1 MSTTSNDPAQLLA
14 SLLKGG
20 QSIFGNPAATN
31 AAAAAV
37 SDATSP
43 FDPMSVF
50 IAFTQQ
56 MAQMQQ
62 QFVDQMTGFWSGASG
77 EFTAPPTAA
86 KDGDKR
92 FAAEAWRN
100 DPCFDLLRR
109 TYLGYSEY
117 LQGAVESVPLDD
129 KTKAQ
134 MRYGMRQLID
144 AMSPSNFLITN
155 PEAMQVAI
163 ETGGQ
168 SLAQGMNLF
177 FEDLA
182 KGRVSSTDEK
192 AYEVGRNIA
201 TTPGAVIFENELMQ
215 LIQYAPATETV
226 RERPLLMI
234 PPCINKFY
242 ILDLQPD
249 NSIVRY
255 IVAQGHTVFMVSWRN
270 IGPEQGNLMW
280 DDYLERGVMRAIDV
294 ALGVSGADKV
304 NTLGFCVGGTLLASA
319 AAVMRAR
326 NEDTVA
332 SMTLLTTML
341 DYADT
346 GEIGALVTEQSVA
359 AREAAIGGGGLMQ
372 GKELAFTF
380 SSLRANDLVW
390 QYVVNSY
397 LKGKAPPAFD
407 LLFWN
412 ADSTNLPGPMFCWY
426 VRNTYLENNLR
437 VPGRTIQCGEAVNL
451 SLLNV
456 PTFLYASR
464 EDHIVPWRTAYAST
478 HLLSGDTTFVLGAS
492 GHIAGVINPASKNKR
507 NHWVA
512 GAAGPDPDRWLETAR
527 DVPGSWWPEWSNWL
541 REAGRRRSAGTQDGG
556 QPQIP
561 AHRGGARALREGKGL
576 RNGIIDLPAYL
587 LKCWRISLRYSTQ
600 TASNLFTRCSVASPM
615 RIPWATAALRRS
627 RCSSPTR
634 SPLPWQENFAPAADH
649 LPPGTTDPITLRIS
663 TVPTRRDRMRRRCE
677 LCSELSAAGSSGY
690 RSCCRP

>member
-20 QSIFGNPAATN
+20 QSIFDNPAATN
-31 AAAAAV
+31 DAAADAV
-37 SDATSP
+37 GSDATP
-43 FDPMSVF
+43 AVDPVSVF

-56 MAQMQQ
+56 MAQVQQ
-62 QFVDQMTGFWSGASG
+62 QFVDQMTGFRTGTRG
-77 EFTAPPTAA
+77 ESAAAPTAA

-92 FAAEAWRN
+92 FTAEAWRD
-100 DPCFDLLRR
+100 DPCFDLMRR
-109 TYLGYSEY
+109 TYLSYAEY
-117 LQGAVESVPLDD
+117 LQGAVESVPMDD

-134 MRYGMRQLID
+134 MRYGMRQFID
-144 AMSPSNFLITN
+144 AMSPSNFLVTN

-168 SLAQGMNLF
+168 SLTQGMNLF

-192 AYEVGRNIA
+192 AYEVGKNIA

-215 LIQYAPATETV
+215 LIQYAPATDTV

-234 PPCINKFY
+234 PPCINKYY

-255 IVAQGHTVFMVSWRN
+255 IVSQGHTVFMVSWRN
-270 IGPEQGNLMW
+270 IGPEQGHLTW
-280 DDYLERGVMRAIDV
+280 DDYLEQGVMRAIDV
-294 ALGVSGADKV
+294 ARGVSGAEKV
-304 NTLGFCVGGTLLASA
+304 NTLGFCIGGTLLASA
-319 AAVMRAR
+319 VAVMRGR
-326 NEDTVA
+326 NEDPVA
-332 SMTLLTTML
+332 SITLLTTML
-341 DYADT
+341 DFADT
-346 GEIGALVTEQSVA
+346 GEISTLVTEQSIA

-372 GKELAFTF
+372 GKELAFAF
-380 SSLRANDLVW
+380 SSLRANDLIW

-397 LKGKAPPAFD
+397 LKGKAPPTFD
-407 LLFWN
+407 LLYWN

-437 VPGRTIQCGEAVNL
+437 VPGKSIQCGEAVNL
-451 SLLNV
+451 SLIKV

-478 HLLSGDTTFVLGAS
+478 QLLPHETTFVLGAS

-512 GAAGPDPDRWLETAR
+512 GAAGPDPDRWLQTAR
-527 DVPGSWWPEWSNWL
+527 EVPGSWWPEWSNWL
-541 REAGRRRSAGTQDGG
+541 REQAGAEV
-556 QPQIP
+556 P
-561 AHRGGARALREGKGL
+561 APETVGSRKY
-576 RNGIIDLPAYL
+576 P
-587 LKCWRISLRYSTQ
+587 RIEAAPGRYVT
-600 TASNLFTRCSVASPM
+600 
-615 RIPWATAALRRS
+615 
-627 RCSSPTR
+627 
-634 SPLPWQENFAPAADH
+634 EKD
-649 LPPGTTDPITLRIS
+649 
-663 TVPTRRDRMRRRCE
+663 
-677 LCSELSAAGSSGY
+677 SETG
-690 RSCCRP
+690 

>member
-20 QSIFGNPAATN
+20 QSIFDNPAATN
-31 AAAAAV
+31 DAAADAAG
-37 SDATSP
+37 SDATPSV
-43 FDPMSVF
+43 DPVSVF

-56 MAQMQQ
+56 MAQVQQ
-62 QFVDQMTGFWSGASG
+62 QFVDQMTGFWTGTSG
-77 EFTAPPTAA
+77 ESAAAPTAA

-92 FAAEAWRN
+92 FTAEAWRN
-100 DPCFDLLRR
+100 DPCFDLMRR
-109 TYLGYSEY
+109 TYLSYAEY
-117 LQGAVESVPLDD
+117 LQGAVESVPMDD

-134 MRYGMRQLID
+134 MRYGMRQFID
-144 AMSPSNFLITN
+144 AMSPSNFLVTN

-168 SLAQGMNLF
+168 SLTQGMNLF

-192 AYEVGRNIA
+192 AYEVGKNIA

-215 LIQYAPATETV
+215 LIQYAPATDTV

-234 PPCINKFY
+234 PPCINKYY

-255 IVAQGHTVFMVSWRN
+255 IVSQGHTVFMVSWRN
-270 IGPEQGNLMW
+270 IGPEQGHLTW
-280 DDYLERGVMRAIDV
+280 DDYLEQGVMRAIDV
-294 ALGVSGADKV
+294 ARGVSGAEKV
-304 NTLGFCVGGTLLASA
+304 NTLGFCIGGTLLASA
-319 AAVMRAR
+319 VAVMRGR
-326 NEDTVA
+326 NEDPVA
-332 SMTLLTTML
+332 SITLLTTML
-341 DYADT
+341 DFADT
-346 GEIGALVTEQSVA
+346 GEISTLVTEQSIA

-372 GKELAFTF
+372 GKELAFAF
-380 SSLRANDLVW
+380 SSLRANDLIW

-397 LKGKAPPAFD
+397 LKGKAPPTFD
-407 LLFWN
+407 LLYWN

-437 VPGRTIQCGEAVNL
+437 VPGKSIQCGEAVNL
-451 SLLNV
+451 SLIKV

-478 HLLSGDTTFVLGAS
+478 QLLPHETTFVLGAS

-512 GAAGPDPDRWLETAR
+512 GAVGPDPDRWLQTAR
-527 DVPGSWWPEWSNWL
+527 EVPGSWWPEWSNWL
-541 REAGRRRSAGTQDGG
+541 REQAGAEV
-556 QPQIP
+556 P
-561 AHRGGARALREGKGL
+561 APKTVGSRKY
-576 RNGIIDLPAYL
+576 P
-587 LKCWRISLRYSTQ
+587 RIEAAPGRY
-600 TASNLFTRCSVASPM
+600 VK
-615 RIPWATAALRRS
+615 
-627 RCSSPTR
+627 
-634 SPLPWQENFAPAADH
+634 EKD
-649 LPPGTTDPITLRIS
+649 
-663 TVPTRRDRMRRRCE
+663 
-677 LCSELSAAGSSGY
+677 SETG
-690 RSCCRP
+690 

>member
-1 MSTTSNDPAQLLA
+1 MSATSNDPAQLLA

-20 QSIFGNPAATN
+20 QSIFVNSTATN
-31 AAAAAV
+31 DSAAAG
-37 SDATSP
+37 SDATP
-43 FDPMSVF
+43 AADPMSIF

-56 MAQMQQ
+56 MVQVQQ
-62 QFVDQMTGFWSGASG
+62 QIVGQMVEFWSAASG
-77 EFTAPPTAA
+77 ESAAPPTAA
-86 KDGDKR
+86 KDSDKR

-100 DPCFDLLRR
+100 DPRFDLLRR
-109 TYLGYSEY
+109 MYLSYSEY

-134 MRYGMRQLID
+134 MRYGMRQLVD
-144 AMSPSNFLITN
+144 AMSPSNFFVTN
-155 PEAMQVAI
+155 PEAMQVAS

-168 SLAQGMNLF
+168 SLVQGMNLF

-192 AYEVGRNIA
+192 AYEVGKNVA

-215 LIQYAPATETV
+215 VIQYAPTTKIV

-249 NSIVRY
+249 NSLVRY

-270 IGPEQGNLMW
+270 IGPEQGHLTW
-280 DDYLERGVMRAIDV
+280 DDYLEQGVMQAIDV
-294 ALGVSGADKV
+294 ALGVSGATKV

-319 AAVMRAR
+319 IAVMRAR

-341 DYADT
+341 EYADT

-372 GKELAFTF
+372 GKELGFTF
-380 SSLRANDLVW
+380 SSLRANVLVW

-407 LLFWN
+407 MLYWN
-412 ADSTNLPGPMFCWY
+412 ADTTNLPGPMFCWY

-437 VPGRTIQCGEAVNL
+437 VPGRTVQCDIPVDL
-451 SLLNV
+451 STVDV
-456 PTFLYASR
+456 PAYVFASR
-464 EDHIVPWRTAYAST
+464 EDHIVPWKTAYLST
-478 HLLSGDTTFVLGAS
+478 RLLSGKTVFVLGAS
-492 GHIAGVINPASKNKR
+492 GHIAGVINP
-507 NHWVA
+507 
-512 GAAGPDPDRWLETAR
+512 P
-527 DVPGSWWPEWSNWL
+527 
-541 REAGRRRSAGTQDGG
+541 
-556 QPQIP
+556 
-561 AHRGGARALREGKGL
+561 
-576 RNGIIDLPAYL
+576 
-587 LKCWRISLRYSTQ
+587 
-600 TASNLFTRCSVASPM
+600 
-615 RIPWATAALRRS
+615 
-627 RCSSPTR
+627 
-634 SPLPWQENFAPAADH
+634 
-649 LPPGTTDPITLRIS
+649 
-663 TVPTRRDRMRRRCE
+663 
-677 LCSELSAAGSSGY
+677 
-690 RSCCRP
+690 

>member
-1 MSTTSNDPAQLLA
+1 MSTTSNNPAELLA
-14 SLLKGG
+14 SLFKGG

-31 AAAAAV
+31 DTASAAGL
-37 SDATSP
+37 DATSP
-43 FDPMSVF
+43 SDPMSVF
-50 IAFTQQ
+50 MAFTQQ

-62 QFVDQMTGFWSGASG
+62 HFVDQMTGFWSNAGGGS
-77 EFTAPPTAA
+77 TAPPAAA
-86 KDGDKR
+86 KNSDKR
-92 FAAEAWRN
+92 FAIEAWRN
-100 DPCFDLLRR
+100 DPRFDLLRR

-134 MRYGMRQLID
+134 MRYGMRQLVE
-144 AMSPSNFLITN
+144 AMSPSNFFVTN

-168 SLAQGMNLF
+168 SLVQGMNLF

-192 AYEVGRNIA
+192 AYEVGKNVA

-215 LIQYAPATETV
+215 VIQYAPTTKIV

-249 NSIVRY
+249 NSLVRY

-270 IGPEQGNLMW
+270 IGPEQGHFTW
-280 DDYLERGVMRAIDV
+280 DDYLEQGVMQAIDV
-294 ALGVSGADKV
+294 ALGVSGAAKV

-319 AAVMRAR
+319 IAVIRAR

-341 DYADT
+341 DFADT

-380 SSLRANDLVW
+380 SSLRANDLIW

-397 LKGKAPPAFD
+397 LKGNAPPAFD
-407 LLFWN
+407 MLYWN

-426 VRNTYLENNLR
+426 LRNTYLENNLR
-437 VPGRTIQCGEAVNL
+437 IPGKTIQCGEAVNL
-451 SLLNV
+451 SLVNV
-456 PTFLYASR
+456 PTFVYASR
-464 EDHIVPWRTAYAST
+464 EDHIVPWRAAFAST
-478 HLLSGDTTFVLGAS
+478 QLLSHHTTFVLGAS
-492 GHIAGVINPASKNKR
+492 GHIAGVINPASKIKR

-512 GAAGPDPDRWLETAR
+512 GAAGPDPDRWLDTAQ
-527 DVPGSWWPEWSNWL
+527 DVPGSWWPEWSHWL
-541 REAGRRRSAGTQDGG
+541 REQAGAEVLAPKTVGNPKYAR
-556 QPQIP
+556 IEP
-561 AHRGGARALREGKGL
+561 APG
-576 RNGIIDLPAYL
+576 
-587 LKCWRISLRYSTQ
+587 RYVKEKNSE
-600 TASNLFTRCSVASPM
+600 TR
-615 RIPWATAALRRS
+615 
-627 RCSSPTR
+627 
-634 SPLPWQENFAPAADH
+634 
-649 LPPGTTDPITLRIS
+649 
-663 TVPTRRDRMRRRCE
+663 
-677 LCSELSAAGSSGY
+677 
-690 RSCCRP
+690 